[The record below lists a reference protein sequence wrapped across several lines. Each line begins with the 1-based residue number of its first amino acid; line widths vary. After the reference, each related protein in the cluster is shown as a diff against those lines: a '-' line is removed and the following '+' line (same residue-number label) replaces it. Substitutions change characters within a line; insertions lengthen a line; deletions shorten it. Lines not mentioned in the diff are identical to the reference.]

1 MTLHK
6 YEYEEENFL
15 KEIKEKSMLLI
26 NKQYE
31 HHDNMNKQENKE
43 VIEDKELLKSNLD
56 LIKRIKKNVRNE
68 AGHIVM
74 EEKELNENKNYELK
88 AKLLELRE

>member
-43 VIEDKELLKSNLD
+43 VIEDN
-56 LIKRIKKNVRNE
+56 
-68 AGHIVM
+68 
-74 EEKELNENKNYELK
+74 
-88 AKLLELRE
+88 